1 MWWDGKHILSGTV
14 IHAEDIRF
22 LADTLPSH
30 VPRQSRDACGRKVYE
45 LPKEGLDHVLSNLIM
60 GEDEVD
66 GLDLAEVLSVGQGVR
81 GRKVR
86 QVHRRG
92 GLQCKKQDGKH
103 VL

>member
-30 VPRQSRDACGRKVYE
+30 VPRQSRDACDRKVYE

-60 GEDEVD
+60 GEDEVE
-66 GLDLAEVLSVGQGVR
+66 ASVNVVVVEKM
-81 GRKVR
+81 KVCLCPSC
-86 QVHRRG
+86 QILIH
-92 GLQCKKQDGKH
+92 
-103 VL
+103 